1 MPPMSDRFL
10 DTNVI
15 LYLLADGAKADRAE
29 EILAGGGVISVQVL
43 NEALV
48 NCRRKA
54 GLSWD
59 EASDFLSGVRKV
71 CRVTSLTTQTHDIG
85 QAIGARFGFAVY
97 DAMIVAAALEA
108 GCSTLLTEDLSHG
121 QVIEQSLQILNPFAT
136 G

>member
-59 EASDFLSGVRKV
+59 EASDFLAGIRKV
-71 CRVTSLTTQTHDIG
+71 CDVTSLTTQTHDIG
-85 QAIGARFGFAVY
+85 QAIGARYGFAVY